1 MNTRQL
7 IIATAIVISMSGL
20 GVGVVRAAPLDP
32 APPCPNCDGQLASPT
47 PPLKAMKC
55 WPYGRV
61 GPGSARGGGGVPV
74 YPPPCPPGT
83 PH

>member
-1 MNTRQL
+1 MGVKHRVAAAV
-7 IIATAIVISMSGL
+7 IATATLAFGSGIA
-20 GVGVVRAAPLDP
+20 VAAPLDP
-32 APPCPNCDGQLASPT
+32 PPPDPNPASPA

>member
-1 MNTRQL
+1 MDVKHL
-7 IIATAIVISMSGL
+7 VAAAAIVTATLHFGSAVSI
-20 GVGVVRAAPLDP
+20 AAPLEPP
-32 APPCPNCDGQLASPT
+32 APEPSAASPT

>member
-1 MNTRQL
+1 MNAKHL
-7 IIATAIVISMSGL
+7 VAAAVIATATMTFGSEIAV
-20 GVGVVRAAPLDP
+20 AAPVDP
-32 APPCPNCDGQLASPT
+32 PPADPSPASPA

>member
-1 MNTRQL
+1 MDVKHL
-7 IIATAIVISMSGL
+7 VAAAVIATATLTFGSGIA
-20 GVGVVRAAPLDP
+20 VAAPLDP
-32 APPCPNCDGQLASPT
+32 PPPDPNPASPA